1 MSTPFRLPKLV
12 GRKHVVASA
21 VQEIPQFECNKLHV
35 EKHIGRGSFGEV
47 FLTEFRNTDKE
58 PAEKVVVKRMLEM
71 QDEEDTKR
79 FIKEVRIMNELKHP
93 NIVEFRRV
101 CFAPCALM
109 TECVLVSCHSEVVVT
124 SPFSSRLL
132 AAYQW
137 PGLFW
142 FWRCCH
148 ACWYRNW

>member
-21 VQEIPQFECNKLHV
+21 VQDIPDIPQFECNKLHV

-47 FLTEFRNTDKE
+47 FLTEFRNRDKE

-93 NIVEFRRV
+93 NIIEFRRV

-109 TECVLVSCHSEVVVT
+109 MEYMSFSFLPFGSDISVSSLQR
-124 SPFSSRLL
+124 FL
-132 AAYQW
+132 AAHQ
-137 PGLFW
+137 
-142 FWRCCH
+142 
-148 ACWYRNW
+148 

>member
-79 FIKEVRIMNELKHP
+79 FVKEVQIMNELKHP

-101 CFAPCALM
+101 CFAPKKKKNRSIVRLHTSCKPHKNTRYLLTFALN
-109 TECVLVSCHSEVVVT
+109 VL
-124 SPFSSRLL
+124 
-132 AAYQW
+132 
-137 PGLFW
+137 
-142 FWRCCH
+142 
-148 ACWYRNW
+148 

>member
-1 MSTPFRLPKLV
+1 M
-12 GRKHVVASA
+12 
-21 VQEIPQFECNKLHV
+21 

-101 CFAPCALM
+101 SALRH
-109 TECVLVSCHSEVVVT
+109 VRS
-124 SPFSSRLL
+124 
-132 AAYQW
+132 
-137 PGLFW
+137 
-142 FWRCCH
+142 
-148 ACWYRNW
+148 

>member
-58 PAEKVVVKRMLEM
+58 PAEKVVVKRMLELGRG
-71 QDEEDTKR
+71 TKDGGHA
-79 FIKEVRIMNELKHP
+79 EN
-93 NIVEFRRV
+93 
-101 CFAPCALM
+101 
-109 TECVLVSCHSEVVVT
+109 VLVVSLQFR
-124 SPFSSRLL
+124 SPS
-132 AAYQW
+132 
-137 PGLFW
+137 GG
-142 FWRCCH
+142 
-148 ACWYRNW
+148 